1 MKVTVENVSSVKK
14 TMNVEIPE
22 ETVVREL
29 NDAYKKLK
37 KTAKI
42 KGFRP
47 GKAPRS
53 VLEQLFKKD
62 VHNDVSSKLIQD
74 SFIKALKE
82 ADLDIVAKPE
92 IDPPGLDEKGPY
104 SYAVTVEVKPNIE
117 DIDFKN
123 LTLKKILYHA
133 TDEEMDAQ
141 LKMLQKNLA
150 KQNPI
155 AEDREVRENDF
166 VLMDYEGFKDGKP
179 FAETQ
184 KTENHTMKV
193 GKGHILKEFDDQL
206 IGMKAGDNREI
217 KIKFPEDYHNA
228 KLANQEITFQVT
240 LHEIREEVLPEIDDE
255 FAKNFGQYETLDNL
269 KEAISKNLEEGYVK
283 RAEQE
288 MNEQIFKNLISKT
301 EFELPD
307 SMVDYELE
315 RIIEEIERTL
325 AYHNKSMEDQGL
337 SREILLEQ
345 HRELA
350 EKKVR
355 RHLILD
361 KIVEQEN
368 MTLSDEELENAFN
381 DMAQGFKQPVEE
393 IKKYYGQNKDT
404 LELFKQTLLEK
415 QAIDLIIK
423 NSIIEEVEPS
433 LEKQSEI

>member
-1 MKVTVENVSSVKK
+1 MK
-14 TMNVEIPE
+14 M
-22 ETVVREL
+22 
-29 NDAYKKLK
+29 
-37 KTAKI
+37 
-42 KGFRP
+42 
-47 GKAPRS
+47 
-53 VLEQLFKKD
+53 
-62 VHNDVSSKLIQD
+62 
-74 SFIKALKE
+74 
-82 ADLDIVAKPE
+82 
-92 IDPPGLDEKGPY
+92 
-104 SYAVTVEVKPNIE
+104 
-117 DIDFKN
+117 
-123 LTLKKILYHA
+123 
-133 TDEEMDAQ
+133 
-141 LKMLQKNLA
+141 
-150 KQNPI
+150 
-155 AEDREVRENDF
+155 
-166 VLMDYEGFKDGKP
+166 
-179 FAETQ
+179 
-184 KTENHTMKV
+184 
-193 GKGHILKEFDDQL
+193 
-206 IGMKAGDNREI
+206 GDNREV

-269 KEAISKNLEEGYVK
+269 KEAITKNLEEGYVK

-315 RIIEEIERTL
+315 RIIEEVERTL

-337 SREILLEQ
+337 SREMLLEQ

-368 MTLSDEELENAFN
+368 MTLSDEELETAFN

-404 LELFKQTLLEK
+404 LEIFKQTLLEK

-423 NSIIEEVEPS
+423 NSTIEEVEPG
-433 LEKQSEI
+433 LEQQPEI

>member
-1 MKVTVENVSSVKK
+1 MKVTVEDVSSVKK
-14 TMNVEIPE
+14 IMNVEIPE

-29 NDAYKKLK
+29 NDAYKNLK

-74 SFIKALKE
+74 SFIEAIKE
-82 ADLDIVAKPE
+82 ADLDIVTKPE

-104 SYAVTVEVKPNIE
+104 TYAVTVEVKPKIE

-123 LTLKKILYHA
+123 LSLKKILYHA

-155 AEDREVRENDF
+155 AEDRGVRENDF
-166 VLMDYEGFKDGKP
+166 VLMDYEGFKNDKP

-193 GKGHILKEFDDQL
+193 GKGDILKEFDDQL
-206 IGMKAGDNREI
+206 IGMKTGDNREI
-217 KIKFPEDYHNA
+217 KVKFPEDYHNA

-269 KEAISKNLEEGYVK
+269 KEAITKNLEEGYLK

-315 RIIEEIERTL
+315 RIIEEVERTL

-337 SREILLEQ
+337 SREMLSEQ

-361 KIVEQEN
+361 KIVEQEK
-368 MTLSDEELENAFN
+368 MTLSDEELETAFN

-393 IKKYYGQNKDT
+393 IKKYYSQNKDT

-433 LEKQSEI
+433 LEQQSEI